1 MGAAEQAC
9 AAVPAPGERVY
20 SAAMSDDHP
29 FDSLRVLS
37 ARLRAPDGCPWDR
50 EQTLESLKTYI
61 IEEAYEAVDAISAG
75 DAGMLAAELGDLLFQ
90 IVFAAQI
97 ASERGLFDIEDV
109 CRGIHA
115 KMVRRHPHVFGDVEV
130 ATSSDVVR
138 NWEAIKA
145 GERKTRGALAGVP
158 HQLPALLKALRIT
171 EKAAALGFDW
181 ERVNDV
187 VAKLEEEVGEL
198 KAELPRGPVGIPSEG
213 VREEM
218 GDILFVVANL
228 ARQLGVD
235 PEAALQG
242 ANAKFSRRFGAMEE
256 RVQSQGS
263 DLRSLSVDELDALW
277 EAVKSQEHHGT
288 E

>member
-1 MGAAEQAC
+1 
-9 AAVPAPGERVY
+9 
-20 SAAMSDDHP
+20 MSDDHP

-97 ASERGLFDIEDV
+97 ASERGLFDIDDV

-145 GERKTRGALAGVP
+145 GERKARGALAGVP

-198 KAELPRGPVGIPSEG
+198 KAELPRGPAGTPSEG

-256 RVQSQGS
+256 RAQSRGS

-277 EAVKSQEHHGT
+277 EAVKSQEHHGP